1 VVDLDGAKAGK
12 PVNLDVVAEIV
23 KAVSI
28 PVETGGGYRMQSEI
42 EAALAAG
49 IFRVIIGSRAFEDI
63 TFASD
68 CFDKFGEKIIFSFDA
83 KNFIPQVRGWEE
95 SLNVDI
101 FDVLRRFI
109 SFGVREI
116 IYTDVSR
123 DGTLSGPAVD
133 NINRI
138 LDEVDIN
145 MISAGGIKNIGDIRE
160 LLALEKKGLTG
171 IIVGRAL
178 YEGTLD
184 LREAISA
191 CEENNT
197 VS

>member
-1 VVDLDGAKAGK
+1 
-12 PVNLDVVAEIV
+12 
-23 KAVSI
+23 
-28 PVETGGGYRMQSEI
+28 
-42 EAALAAG
+42 
-49 IFRVIIGSRAFEDI
+49 
-63 TFASD
+63 
-68 CFDKFGEKIIFSFDA
+68 
-83 KNFIPQVRGWEE
+83 
-95 SLNVDI
+95 
-101 FDVLRRFI
+101 
-109 SFGVREI
+109 
-116 IYTDVSR
+116 
-123 DGTLSGPAVD
+123 VD